1 MLRDLYNSSRSI
13 NEKIVNCVNN
23 ALIDLSNAVNRTEI
37 SENENPDKIV
47 DIVEEILKFNK
58 QQKENRLPLN
68 LAISLK
74 ILSPMEILK
83 DYL

>member
-13 NEKIVNCVNN
+13 NEKIVNRVNN

-58 QQKENRLPLN
+58 QQKGNRLPLN

>member
-13 NEKIVNCVNN
+13 NEKIVNRVNN

>member
-13 NEKIVNCVNN
+13 NEKIVNRVNN
-23 ALIDLSNAVNRTEI
+23 VLIDLSNAVNRTEI

-58 QQKENRLPLN
+58 QQKENGLPSN

-74 ILSPMEILK
+74 ILSPKKILK

>member
-13 NEKIVNCVNN
+13 NEKIVNRVDN

-58 QQKENRLPLN
+58 QQKENGLPLN

-74 ILSPMEILK
+74 ILSPK
-83 DYL
+83 S

>member
-13 NEKIVNCVNN
+13 NEKIVNRVNN

-68 LAISLK
+68 LAISQK

>member
-13 NEKIVNCVNN
+13 NEKIVNRVNN
-23 ALIDLSNAVNRTEI
+23 VLIDLSNAVNRTEI

>member
-13 NEKIVNCVNN
+13 NEKIVNRVNN

-37 SENENPDKIV
+37 SENGNPDKIV

>member
-1 MLRDLYNSSRSI
+1 M
-13 NEKIVNCVNN
+13 
-23 ALIDLSNAVNRTEI
+23 LIDLSNAVNRIEI

-58 QQKENRLPLN
+58 QQKENGLPSN

-74 ILSPMEILK
+74 ILSPKKILK